1 MSLKKYRI
9 DVSALSGTA
18 QEEAIAFI
26 DNHAFT
32 STLESPCCFITF
44 WDEQED
50 PSLYPAL
57 SGSILTKLP

>member
-9 DVSALSGTA
+9 DVSTLSGNA

-26 DNHAFT
+26 NNHAFT
-32 STLESPCCFITF
+32 SEIESPCCFVTF

-50 PSLYPAL
+50 LSLYPAL
-57 SGSILTKLP
+57 SGSVLTKLP